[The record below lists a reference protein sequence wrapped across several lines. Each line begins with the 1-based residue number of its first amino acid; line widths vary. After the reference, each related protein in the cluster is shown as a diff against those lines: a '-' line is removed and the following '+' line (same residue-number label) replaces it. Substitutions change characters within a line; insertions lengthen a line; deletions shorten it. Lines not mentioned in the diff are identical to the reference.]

1 MATFSERRGLVPV
14 QDAFQRNSVDTPL
27 RTRLWN
33 FLASTVFA
41 YHHPEECLDG
51 ICGDIWI
58 FLLNQDRDTLPPFF
72 LASTWPSDGYR
83 VMKAHFF
90 SCPWNEVYDILEFI
104 YVSGR
109 GLDRDVGHRKT
120 INVILERHQSAYRLI
135 GDQVGEITQGEEIAA
150 IENALLVASNPV
162 KQHLDEALK
171 KLSDR
176 EQPDFRNSIKESV
189 SAVEAACREVTGNPK
204 ATLQDALKKMDSLH
218 PALNEGFRKLYAYA
232 GDESGIRHALTEE
245 GERCSYGEAK
255 FMLVACAAFVS
266 YLKEATA

>member
-14 QDAFQRNSVDTPL
+14 QDAFQRNSVDNPL

-41 YHHPEECLDG
+41 HHPEECLEG
-51 ICGDIWI
+51 VCGDIWV
-58 FLLNQDRDTLPPFF
+58 FLLNKDRDQLPPFF
-72 LASTWPSDGYR
+72 QASTWAIDGYR
-83 VMKAHFF
+83 LLKGHFF
-90 SCPWNEVYDILEFI
+90 SCPWNEVYDILEFL
-104 YVSGR
+104 YTSER
-109 GLDRDVGHRKT
+109 GAAQDDRFKKT
-120 INVILERHQSAYRLI
+120 INFILERHQSAYRLI
-135 GDQVGEITQGEEIAA
+135 DNQFVEITQAEEITA
-150 IENALLVASNPV
+150 IEDAINVASNPV
-162 KQHLDEALK
+162 RQHLDKALR

-176 EQPDFRNSIKESV
+176 EQPDFRNSIKESI